1 MVMARPKKHPQFE
14 PTGFHQAVRA
24 RFIEF
29 ARIDNAPAL
38 HLLGTRV
45 WLGEISAQ
53 DWAKSLNVA
62 QTWVEQWAQDTIASW
77 KLYTAAPTA
86 GETGGSPRPWWIMT
100 PRDPLPPAFRPYR
113 SDRPACPPPFVLES
127 GKLDMEYPL
136 PRAIETD
143 LPIADTSASWTQ
155 TGGLF
160 ENGACEQHG
169 TPTGGAPWLNSNECL
184 YCGRKTIG
192 KRRKLRERLDDE
204 TAKLDSKIGCAA
216 VYVLSSRT
224 IENLARS
231 RYISTPAMYG
241 WLKEAMALLDL
252 KMRPPGHRH
261 ILK

>member
-1 MVMARPKKHPQFE
+1 MARPTKQPQFE
-14 PTGFHQAVRA
+14 PPGFHQAIRS

-29 ARIDNAPAL
+29 AQIDNAPAL
-38 HLLGTRV
+38 HQLGTKV
-45 WLGEISAQ
+45 WSGEISVQ
-53 DWAKSLNVA
+53 DWAKSLNNP
-62 QTWVEQWAQDTIASW
+62 QTWLEQWAQDTIDSW
-77 KLYTAAPTA
+77 KLYTTVPTA
-86 GETGGSPRPWWIMT
+86 GETGSPRPWWIMT
-100 PRDPLPPAFRPYR
+100 PCDPLPPGFSPYR
-113 SDRPACPPPFVLES
+113 SGRPACPPPSVAES
-127 GKLDMEYPL
+127 GKLEMVYPL
-136 PRAIETD
+136 PRANETD
-143 LPIADTSASWTQ
+143 FPIAEASASWTPS
-155 TGGLF
+155 GGLF
-160 ENGACEQHG
+160 DGACEQHG
-169 TPTGGAPWLNSNECL
+169 TPTGGAPLNSNECL

-231 RYISTPAMYG
+231 RYISIPAMYG